1 MKIIEVASAIKQD
14 TITFQGDDAIV
25 NLDEVTKE
33 EGFSYTG
40 VYIENAKV
48 YGDEDLVAIAE
59 KFLNK
64 NKLDKLTVT
73 TASGNTFDANETA
86 RNNMMSAIMSADFI
100 GMVETNWK
108 LADNNTVAVDLA
120 ELKEALALAIKSV
133 GGIAIK

>member
-48 YGDEDLVAIAE
+48 YGDEDLVVIAE